1 LVHSVRRG
9 GKKDVLEVCETV
21 ELACAKLY
29 HNFADLFKDDREC
42 LLLWLKTATEEE
54 NHARLF
60 ALVRKLRRN
69 DIIET
74 IQIDSVQAREILL
87 YVRSL
92 IKKVRKNAAS
102 MEEALQTA
110 IQLEVRMNVFRTESI
125 IKFSDHSFEK
135 LFLEIT
141 GTDSNHLEALK
152 KAYARVKAA

>member
-1 LVHSVRRG
+1 MTHSVRRG

-42 LLLWLKTATEEE
+42 LLLWLKTAMEEE

-92 IKKVRKNAAS
+92 IKKVRKNAA
-102 MEEALQTA
+102 
-110 IQLEVRMNVFRTESI
+110 
-125 IKFSDHSFEK
+125 
-135 LFLEIT
+135 
-141 GTDSNHLEALK
+141 
-152 KAYARVKAA
+152 